1 MTSIERTTPLL
12 RTKASHRTCPA
23 GRPPG
28 PIRTTGHLASQ
39 LGAATETLAPRRRA
53 CADDRAVRERRQC
66 RR

>member
-39 LGAATETLAPRRRA
+39 PASSNRDTAAAPGA
-53 CADDRAVRERRQC
+53 CAANRAVRERRQC